1 MAGDIIGYVNEFDIE
16 SPEFA
21 DRFFYQVVAR
31 DLTEAAIINV
41 SQNSGLQ
48 MIAGVNLDFRPL
60 DKRFPAAVLTQL
72 RGGERRVLTDA
83 GDRVEARLRI
93 DPEEEV
99 YLYTSGKVNQAATK
113 LIEEIRSAASAD
125 QMKLLTRRTLDRK
138 S

>member
-48 MIAGVNLDFRPL
+48 MIAGVNLDDRPL

-72 RGGERRVLTDA
+72 RGGETRVITDA
-83 GDRVEARLRI
+83 GDRVEAVLRL
-93 DPEEEV
+93 DPEAEV
-99 YLYTSGKVNQAATK
+99 YIYTSRKVNPAAIQK
-113 LIEEIRSAASAD
+113 IEEAQIGREPV
-125 QMKLLTRRTLDRK
+125 RTPEPNAQPVC
-138 S
+138 

>member
-48 MIAGVNLDFRPL
+48 MIADVNLDYRPL
-60 DKRFPAAVLTQL
+60 DTRFPAAVLTQL
-72 RGGERRVLTDA
+72 RGGETLVITDA
-83 GDRVEARLRI
+83 CDLVEAVLRLA
-93 DPEEEV
+93 PEEEPSEDH
-99 YLYTSGKVNQAATK
+99 TSELQSLMRIAFSVFCFNKTNSFFF
-113 LIEEIRSAASAD
+113 L
-125 QMKLLTRRTLDRK
+125 
-138 S
+138 

>member
-48 MIAGVNLDFRPL
+48 MIAGVNLDDRPL

-72 RGGERRVLTDA
+72 RGGETRVIT
-83 GDRVEARLRI
+83 EARDRRRDGAGQRVSVRGDLVGRGEI
-93 DPEEEV
+93 
-99 YLYTSGKVNQAATK
+99 KKTK
-113 LIEEIRSAASAD
+113 
-125 QMKLLTRRTLDRK
+125 K
-138 S
+138 

>member
-48 MIAGVNLDFRPL
+48 MIAGVNLDDRPL

-72 RGGERRVLTDA
+72 RGGETRVITDA
-83 GDRVEARLRI
+83 GDRVEAVLRL
-93 DPEEEV
+93 DPEEERSEEH
-99 YLYTSGKVNQAATK
+99 TSELQS
-113 LIEEIRSAASAD
+113 L
-125 QMKLLTRRTLDRK
+125 MRTSYAVFCLKKNRAK
-138 S
+138 QPS

>member
-1 MAGDIIGYVNEFDIE
+1 MAVDIRGYVNEFDIE

-48 MIAGVNLDFRPL
+48 MIAGVNLDDRPR

-72 RGGERRVLTDA
+72 RGGETRVITDA
-83 GDRVEARLRI
+83 GDRVEAVLRL

-99 YLYTSGKVNQAATK
+99 YLYTSRKVNPAAIQQ
-113 LIEEIRSAASAD
+113 IEEARSA
-125 QMKLLTRRTLDRK
+125 DRK
-138 S
+138 STRLNSSH